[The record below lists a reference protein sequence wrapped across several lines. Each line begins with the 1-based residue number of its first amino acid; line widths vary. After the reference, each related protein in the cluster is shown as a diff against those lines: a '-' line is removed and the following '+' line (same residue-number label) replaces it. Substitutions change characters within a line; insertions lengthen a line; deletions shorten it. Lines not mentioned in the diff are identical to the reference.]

1 MNGGKTIEIYS
12 KQVCSLNQIQIQY
25 DMKKVQQTTKTFENQ
40 VIKNQWVQNI
50 MSILSPIET

>member
-25 DMKKVQQTTKTFENQ
+25 DMKKV
-40 VIKNQWVQNI
+40 
-50 MSILSPIET
+50 